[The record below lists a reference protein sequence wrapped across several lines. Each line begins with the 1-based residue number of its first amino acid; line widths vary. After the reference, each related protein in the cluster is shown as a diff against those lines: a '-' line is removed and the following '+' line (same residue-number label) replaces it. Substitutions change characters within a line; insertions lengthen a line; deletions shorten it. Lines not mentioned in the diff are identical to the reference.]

1 MQKSIV
7 FYDSECIM
15 CSRFALLIHRYDKKP
30 SIYFSSLNSDLFKS
44 INQDSK
50 NEIPEQTVVFYEN
63 QQVMFYKSKAV
74 MQICK
79 QLKFP
84 FNLFVVFNLL
94 PTIFL
99 DWVYGIVAA
108 NRKRWFGKSVEQC
121 KVVQAKFSEKI
132 LK

>member
-15 CSRFALLIHRYDKKP
+15 CSRFALLIHRYDKH
-30 SIYFSSLNSDLFKS
+30 STIYFSSLDSELFKS
-44 INQDSK
+44 IKKSTAN
-50 NEIPEQTVVFYEN
+50 NIPDETVVFYRN
-63 QQVMFYKSKAV
+63 QTDLYYKSKAV
-74 MQICK
+74 LQICK

-84 FNLFVVFNLL
+84 FNLFVVFNLF
-94 PTIFL
+94 PSTFL
-99 DWVYGIVAA
+99 DSMYSIIAK

-121 KVVQAKFSEKI
+121 DIVLTKFSEKI